1 MDFFKKGGRG
11 RKLLPLALIV
21 LPWFLKDHLA
31 AVLEEQSREAQQ
43 VLIEEGNQEQREQQS
58 RDIRELNHKLVE
70 IGLNQKVGSLTP
82 KALQEEEAEAMAGII
97 QAEGQALVR
106 GGKTL
111 LKLLPKVDMEEELR
125 KGLVESAQ
133 AAQEVGKAMV
143 AFDPKAA
150 GGSDALGNLWI
161 ATEARLTKAYV
172 DLADLAEKDRE
183 ASSTAATL
191 ARFLAWIFTAVGAA
205 MIGGWKQLIGGGR
218 AEEDGD
224 GASEPA

>member
-1 MDFFKKGGRG
+1 MNVFKKGGWG

-31 AVLEEQSREAQQ
+31 TVLEEQSREAQQ

-70 IGLNQKVGSLTP
+70 IGLRQKAGDLSP
-82 KALQEEEAEAMAGII
+82 RNMQKEEAEAMAGII
-97 QAEGQALVR
+97 HAEGKALVR

-111 LKLLPKVDMEEELR
+111 QKLLPKVDMKEEFR
-125 KGLVESAQ
+125 KGLEESAKT
-133 AAQEVGKAMV
+133 AQEVGTAMA
-143 AFDPKAA
+143 AFDPNAA
-150 GGSDALGNLWI
+150 EGSDALSDQWI
-161 ATEARLTKAYV
+161 ATEARLTKAYE
-172 DLADLAEKDRE
+172 DLADLAEQDRE
-183 ASSTAATL
+183 ASSSAATI

-205 MIGGWKQLIGGGR
+205 MIGDWKKLFGGAG

-224 GASEPA
+224 KAAEPA